1 MVSPFGQRKVKSLA
15 GQFIARLWSFRGI
28 TGELVRFTVCSMPF
42 RYEDSLKMLLL
53 KCYLNRYSEEM
64 LQAHARY
71 VYLEVNRILDVRDE
85 CYFNKE
91 LELLQAHARFKYL
104 EVNCV
109 FDVRDDGFRALLC
122 PNTPTDL
129 VHYNKGA
136 IRRLV
141 SLCHASCCLYFI
153 FY

>member
-1 MVSPFGQRKVKSLA
+1 
-15 GQFIARLWSFRGI
+15 
-28 TGELVRFTVCSMPF
+28 
-42 RYEDSLKMLLL
+42 MLLL

-122 PNTPTDL
+122 PNRPTDL

-136 IRRLV
+136 MRTVV
-141 SLCHASCCLYFI
+141 SLYHASCC
-153 FY
+153 